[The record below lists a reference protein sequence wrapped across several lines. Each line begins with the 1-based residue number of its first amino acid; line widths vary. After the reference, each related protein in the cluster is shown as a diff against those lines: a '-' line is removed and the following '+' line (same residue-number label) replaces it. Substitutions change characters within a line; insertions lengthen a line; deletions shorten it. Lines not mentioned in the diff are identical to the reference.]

1 METVIELS
9 KVSKKFGDK
18 VIYDQVSLKIQKGE
32 TVGFVGS
39 NGSGKSVLFQL
50 LTGLLPADSGQI
62 RINGDLLG
70 KDRDFPDQTGAL
82 INHPGYID
90 FASGFKN
97 LQLLAAIKNTIGDEE
112 IRKTMAMVGL
122 DDRDRTPVKKYSMGM
137 KQKLGIAQAI
147 MENQQLII
155 LDEPFNALDY
165 QTNRE
170 IMEVLQTIRQEGK
183 TLLLTSH
190 QQDYL
195 DKLCDTIYCIHEHKI
210 LPFTKDLQDQ
220 YFRQ

>member
-70 KDRDFPDQTGAL
+70 KDRDFPDQVGAL